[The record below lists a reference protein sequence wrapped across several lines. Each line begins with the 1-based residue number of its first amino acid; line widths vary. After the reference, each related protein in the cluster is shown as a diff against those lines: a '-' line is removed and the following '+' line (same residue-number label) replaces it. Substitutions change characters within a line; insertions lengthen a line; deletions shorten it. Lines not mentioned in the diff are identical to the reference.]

1 MTEGNRVFVEVVEQ
15 KQLNLYQTHIKEN
28 FHIYGVASI
37 LYGIL
42 YVFCMYK
49 NDAGIT
55 FPLLVAGTIGYV
67 VFVLRKLEMKLKKES
82 WFYIISM
89 MLLGISTFCTAD
101 WRIIF
106 FNKTGVFLLTLAM
119 VLGIVYD
126 TSKWNL
132 GKYLGTICKVCV
144 MSIGEVCKPF
154 SDAVWYC
161 KNRLGQ
167 KHSKYLYLLIGVG
180 ITIPVVGIVF
190 SLLTSADAV
199 FRDKAEQV
207 LAGLSMGDFCGMAL
221 MFLFVTAA
229 SYCVVAYLSKKEIKE
244 EITDSRKWEPLIGI
258 PLASVLS
265 LLYLVFSGIQI
276 VYLFMGNMQLPEGYT
291 YAEYAREG
299 FFQLLAVSI
308 INLVIVLI
316 GLYYF
321 KPNRVLKA
329 VLAIMSL
336 CTFIMI
342 ASSAMRMVIYIQ
354 YYYLTFLRIL
364 VLWSL
369 AVLTLIF
376 AGVIAY
382 IVKERFPLFRY
393 SLVVFTCFYIGL
405 SFSHPDYWI
414 AKVNL
419 ASTSET
425 RSSFFKSNVL
435 YEDYDFL
442 SGLNADAAPVLVEWI
457 KEEGY
462 SLDCYYID
470 TMSFRAYQ
478 ILNNIPVD
486 GEKKTYEEI
495 LEEEKLWCAYR
506 YLGDLQKEC
515 KELSL
520 REFNLSRFLADF
532 QVLYQNDNMVKI
544 INKSQEEIYG
554 IGYSCYDDGY
564 VICSGG
570 ACNADN
576 SAIKTGAVFVLDN
589 SLFEEEPKSVEI
601 ELSVMDAQENEYP
614 CAVRIFWNPY
624 NQKACNI
631 EITGDYEKGFCA
643 TVVGEK

>member
-1 MTEGNRVFVEVVEQ
+1 MDEEGSVEIMSEVVNCLEEMNPTIENNAIEVTE
-15 KQLNLYQTHIKEN
+15 KLSLYDTCIKEN

-37 LYGIL
+37 LYGLL

-49 NDAGIT
+49 NEAGIT
-55 FPLLVAGTIGYV
+55 FPILVAGTIGYV
-67 VFVLRKLEMKLKKES
+67 VFVLRKLQMKLKKES

-89 MLLGISTFCTAD
+89 MLLGISTFCTDD

-132 GKYLGTICKVCV
+132 GKYLGSICKVCV
-144 MSIGEVCKPF
+144 LSIGQVCRPF
-154 SDAVWYC
+154 ADVVWYC

-167 KHSKYLYLLIGVG
+167 KHSKYLYLLLGVG

-207 LAGLSMGDFCGMAL
+207 LAEVSLEDLWGMTF
-221 MFLFVTAA
+221 MFFFVATA
-229 SYCVVAYLSKKEIKE
+229 SYCVVAWLGQKKIKE
-244 EITDSRKWEPLIGI
+244 EVSDSKKWEPLIGI

-276 VYLFMGNMQLPEGYT
+276 VYLFMGKMQLPEGYT

-308 INLVIVLI
+308 INLVIVLV

-321 KPNRVLKA
+321 KPSKALKV

-369 AVLTLIF
+369 AVLTVIF
-376 AGVIAY
+376 AGVIVY
-382 IVKERFPLFRY
+382 IVKESFPLFRY

-425 RSSFFKSNVL
+425 RSDFFKGSA

-442 SGLNADAAPVLVEWI
+442 SGLNADAAPVMVEWI

-462 SLDCYYID
+462 SLDCYYNGG
-470 TMSFRAYQ
+470 MSYKVYQ
-478 ILNNIPVD
+478 IINNVPVND
-486 GEKKTYEEI
+486 EIKMYEEI
-495 LEEEKLWCAYR
+495 LAEQKLWCAYH
-506 YLGDLQKEC
+506 YLGDLQMEC
-515 KELSL
+515 KEMSL
-520 REFNLSRFLADF
+520 REFNLSRWLADF
-532 QVLYQNDNMVKI
+532 EVLYQ
-544 INKSQEEIYG
+544 
-554 IGYSCYDDGY
+554 
-564 VICSGG
+564 
-570 ACNADN
+570 
-576 SAIKTGAVFVLDN
+576 T
-589 SLFEEEPKSVEI
+589 
-601 ELSVMDAQENEYP
+601 
-614 CAVRIFWNPY
+614 
-624 NQKACNI
+624 
-631 EITGDYEKGFCA
+631 TKGM
-643 TVVGEK
+643 

>member
-1 MTEGNRVFVEVVEQ
+1 MTEGNKVYVEVVEQ
-15 KQLNLYQTHIKEN
+15 KPHNLYHTHIKEN
-28 FHIYGVASI
+28 YQIYGVASI

-55 FPLLVAGTIGYV
+55 FPILVGGTIGYV

-82 WFYIISM
+82 LFYM
-89 MLLGISTFCTAD
+89 VCMLLLAISTFCTDD

-106 FNKTGVFLLTLAM
+106 FNKIGVFLLTLAM

-126 TSKWNL
+126 TAKWNL
-132 GKYLGTICKVCV
+132 GKYLGAICKVCF

-161 KNRLGQ
+161 KNKLGQ

-190 SLLTSADAV
+190 SLLASADAV
-199 FRDKAEQV
+199 FRDKANRLLEEV
-207 LAGLSMGDFCGMAL
+207 SMGDFCGIAWT
-221 MFLFVTAA
+221 FFFVAVA
-229 SYCVVAYLSKKEIKE
+229 SYCMVVRVSKKEIKE
-244 EITDSRKWEPLIGI
+244 EVVDARKWEPLIGI
-258 PLASVLS
+258 PVASVLS

-276 VYLFMGNMQLPEGYT
+276 VYLFMGKMQLPEGYT

-308 INLVIVLI
+308 INLVIVLV

-321 KPNRVLKA
+321 KSNRVLKA

-382 IVKERFPLFRY
+382 IAKERFPLFRY

-442 SGLNADAAPVLVEWI
+442 SGLNADAAPVMVEWI

-462 SLDCYYID
+462 SLDCYYNGG
-470 TMSFRAYQ
+470 MSYKVYQ
-478 ILNNIPVD
+478 IIHNVPVN

-495 LEEEKLWCAYR
+495 LAEQKLWCAYR
-506 YLGDLQKEC
+506 YLGDLQMEC
-515 KELSL
+515 KEMSL
-520 REFNLSRFLADF
+520 REFNLSRWLADF
-532 QVLYQNDNMVKI
+532 EVLYQ
-544 INKSQEEIYG
+544 
-554 IGYSCYDDGY
+554 
-564 VICSGG
+564 
-570 ACNADN
+570 
-576 SAIKTGAVFVLDN
+576 T
-589 SLFEEEPKSVEI
+589 
-601 ELSVMDAQENEYP
+601 
-614 CAVRIFWNPY
+614 
-624 NQKACNI
+624 
-631 EITGDYEKGFCA
+631 TKGM
-643 TVVGEK
+643 